1 MGRLKQILAGL
12 GVGCVFLA
20 ASGSMSVAS
29 DKMEGIMVEQC
40 RIRLIPAKD
49 PRAAGYLTIHNHG
62 ATERV
67 LISITSEIA
76 EEVEMHNTVME
87 GEMAR
92 MERQE
97 RIAIPAHGSVTMKS
111 GGYHLMF
118 KKINPQVK
126 FGDSATLV
134 LHFQDGEKVE
144 TQAKVVSVREDV
156 EKPHEHKGH

>member
-1 MGRLKQILAGL
+1 MSRLKKILAVLVAGWIFSTASVGL
-12 GVGCVFLA
+12 
-20 ASGSMSVAS
+20 SIAS

-49 PRAAGYLTIHNHG
+49 PRAAGYLAIHNHG

-76 EEVEMHNTVME
+76 EEVEMHATVME

-118 KKINPQVK
+118 KKINPQLK
-126 FGDSATLV
+126 FGDSATLI

-144 TQAKVVSVREDV
+144 AQAKVVSVREDV
-156 EKPHEHKGH
+156 EKSHEHQH